1 MKGKY
6 QLQFS
11 QVNDKSMT
19 KQELWQKK
27 YRQKKKGQI
36 E

>member
-1 MKGKY
+1 MKGKS

-19 KQELWQKK
+19 KQELWGKKK
-27 YRQKKKGQI
+27 YRQKKKKT